1 MAVKKATDATET
13 NETKTVEET
22 AAQTTEN
29 AEMANVAP
37 DDEATLVYIGPS
49 LPKGQLKCNTIFNGK
64 VEEIME
70 SVKEI
75 TDKIPNVKK
84 MFVPVE
90 KLAERKAQV
99 STPGNI
105 YNKFYT
111 DIESVAMK
119 LLEEE

>member
-1 MAVKKATDATET
+1 MAVKKAADATET
-13 NETKTVEET
+13 NETKAVEET
-22 AAQTTEN
+22 AAWTTEN
-29 AEMANVAP
+29 AAS
-37 DDEATLVYIGPS
+37 DDKVTLVYIGPS